1 MSLDLFCLGVP
12 AQDILED
19 YFVINIG
26 INIYKLPWILFMSV
40 KNCYIILTLLNTR
53 WRNVRRL
60 FGSVLNFLGF

>member
-12 AQDILED
+12 AQEILED

-40 KNCYIILTLLNTR
+40 KKIVI
-53 WRNVRRL
+53 
-60 FGSVLNFLGF
+60 

>member
-19 YFVINIG
+19 SFVINIG

-40 KNCYIILTLLNTR
+40 KKIVI
-53 WRNVRRL
+53 
-60 FGSVLNFLGF
+60 